1 MSVLPDANTLMG
13 STESLKD
20 EQAHIFNEVLRAS
33 HQKEVIDQHLGEK
46 KNTQDMRS
54 IGITDDIMMLEFALG
69 TF

>member
-1 MSVLPDANTLMG
+1 MSVLPEANTQMD

-20 EQAHIFNEVLRAS
+20 EQTRIFNEVLRAS
-33 HQKEVIDQHLGEK
+33 HQKEVIDQHLGK

-54 IGITDDIMMLEFALG
+54 IGITDDIMMSKFALG